1 MACRMC
7 FQSRDSGAAAS
18 KYSSWICI
26 FSGRFFGRTILPR
39 HMTSPSAPALAQATR
54 LDDFDRRIL
63 AELSRDGRLSN
74 SDLAR
79 RIGLSAS
86 ACWMRVRA
94 LEESGVIKGYAAV
107 IDRALIG
114 LPETVTVDKQKHTG
128 DVLEGFEAAIERMP
142 QVIEAS
148 LVAGDFDY
156 YLRVAASST
165 ADYEHFLR
173 EKLYR
178 IPGVRQARS
187 IFILRELARPLAL

>member
-1 MACRMC
+1 MA
-7 FQSRDSGAAAS
+7 DSIA
-18 KYSSWICI
+18 
-26 FSGRFFGRTILPR
+26 P
-39 HMTSPSAPALAQATR
+39 PSAQAPR
-54 LDDFDRRIL
+54 LDDLDRRIL

-79 RIGLSAS
+79 RIGLSPS

-94 LEESGVIKGYAAV
+94 LEKNGVIKGYAAI
-107 IDRALIG
+107 IDRTAVG
-114 LPETVTVDKQKHTG
+114 LPETVVVEVTVDKQKHTG
-128 DVLEGFEAAIERMP
+128 DVLEGFEAAIARMP

-187 IFILRELARPLAL
+187 IFILREITRPPAL

>member
-1 MACRMC
+1 MA
-7 FQSRDSGAAAS
+7 DP
-18 KYSSWICI
+18 
-26 FSGRFFGRTILPR
+26 L
-39 HMTSPSAPALAQATR
+39 APTTPIPVAPPHQ
-54 LDDFDRRIL
+54 LDDIDHRIL

-74 SDLAR
+74 TDLAR

-86 ACWMRVRA
+86 ACWTRVRA
-94 LEESGVIKGYAAV
+94 LEESGIIKGYTAI
-107 IDRALIG
+107 IDRAAIG
-114 LPETVTVDKQKHTG
+114 FPETVVVEVTVDKQKHTG

-178 IPGVRQARS
+178 VPGVRQARS
-187 IFILRELARPLAL
+187 IFILREIARPLIL

>member
-1 MACRMC
+1 M
-7 FQSRDSGAAAS
+7 STPSAAA
-18 KYSSWICI
+18 
-26 FSGRFFGRTILPR
+26 TVEP
-39 HMTSPSAPALAQATR
+39 HR
-54 LDDFDRRIL
+54 LDEIDHRIL
-63 AELSRDGRLSN
+63 TELSRDGRLSN
-74 SDLAR
+74 TDLAQ

-86 ACWMRVRA
+86 ACWTRVRA
-94 LEESGVIKGYAAV
+94 LEDCGVIKGYAAI
-107 IDRALIG
+107 IDRAAIG
-114 LPETVTVDKQKHTG
+114 LPETVVVEVTVDKQKHTG
-128 DVLEGFEAAIERMP
+128 DVLAGFEAAIAGMP

-178 IPGVRQARS
+178 VPGVRQARS

>member
-1 MACRMC
+1 M
-7 FQSRDSGAAAS
+7 S
-18 KYSSWICI
+18 
-26 FSGRFFGRTILPR
+26 T
-39 HMTSPSAPALAQATR
+39 PSAPAPLEPHR
-54 LDDFDRRIL
+54 LDEIDHRIL
-63 AELSRDGRLSN
+63 TELSRDGRLSN
-74 SDLAR
+74 TDLAQ

-86 ACWMRVRA
+86 ACWTRVRA
-94 LEESGVIKGYAAV
+94 LEDCGVIKGYAAI
-107 IDRALIG
+107 IDRAAIG
-114 LPETVTVDKQKHTG
+114 LPETVVVEVTVDKQKHTG
-128 DVLEGFEAAIERMP
+128 DVLAGFEAAIAGMP

-187 IFILRELARPLAL
+187 IFILREIARPLAI

>member
-1 MACRMC
+1 M
-7 FQSRDSGAAAS
+7 SNP
-18 KYSSWICI
+18 
-26 FSGRFFGRTILPR
+26 T
-39 HMTSPSAPALAQATR
+39 PSTPAPAVAAQR
-54 LDDFDRRIL
+54 LDEIDHRIL
-63 AELSRDGRLSN
+63 AELTRDGRLSN
-74 SDLAR
+74 TDLAR

-94 LEESGVIKGYAAV
+94 LEESGVIKGYTAI
-107 IDRALIG
+107 IDRAAMG
-114 LPETVTVDKQKHTG
+114 VPETVVVEVTVDKQKHTG
-128 DVLEGFEAAIERMP
+128 DVLDGFEAAIERMP

-187 IFILRELARPLAL
+187 IFILREIPRPLAL

>member
-1 MACRMC
+1 M
-7 FQSRDSGAAAS
+7 
-18 KYSSWICI
+18 SSPI
-26 FSGRFFGRTILPR
+26 
-39 HMTSPSAPALAQATR
+39 SPNAPATPPAAIPAQR
-54 LDDFDRRIL
+54 LDDVDHRIL

-74 SDLAR
+74 TDLAH

-86 ACWMRVRA
+86 ACWTRVRA
-94 LEESGVIKGYAAV
+94 LEESGVIKGYAAI
-107 IDRALIG
+107 IDRAAIG
-114 LPETVTVDKQKHTG
+114 LPETIVVEVTVDKQKHTG
-128 DVLEGFEAAIERMP
+128 DVLEGFEAAIERLP

-187 IFILRELARPLAL
+187 IFILREIPRPPAL

>member
-1 MACRMC
+1 
-7 FQSRDSGAAAS
+7 
-18 KYSSWICI
+18 
-26 FSGRFFGRTILPR
+26 
-39 HMTSPSAPALAQATR
+39 MTSPTAPAGPTALPGANGTAEPHR
-54 LDDFDRRIL
+54 LDEIDHRIL

-74 SDLAR
+74 TDLAR

-86 ACWMRVRA
+86 ACWTRVRA
-94 LEESGVIKGYAAV
+94 LEESGVIKGYAAI
-107 IDRALIG
+107 IDRAAIG
-114 LPETVTVDKQKHTG
+114 LPETVVVEVTVDKQKHTG

-178 IPGVRQARS
+178 VPGVRQARS
-187 IFILRELARPLAL
+187 IFILREIPRPLAL

>member
-1 MACRMC
+1 M
-7 FQSRDSGAAAS
+7 S
-18 KYSSWICI
+18 
-26 FSGRFFGRTILPR
+26 T
-39 HMTSPSAPALAQATR
+39 PSAPAPLEPHR
-54 LDDFDRRIL
+54 LDEIDHRIL
-63 AELSRDGRLSN
+63 TELSRDGRLSN
-74 SDLAR
+74 TDLAQ

-86 ACWMRVRA
+86 ACWTRVRA
-94 LEESGVIKGYAAV
+94 LEDCGVIKGYAAI
-107 IDRALIG
+107 IDRAAIG
-114 LPETVTVDKQKHTG
+114 LPETVVVEVTVDKQKHTG
-128 DVLEGFEAAIERMP
+128 DVLAGFEAAIAGMP

-178 IPGVRQARS
+178 VPGVRQARS